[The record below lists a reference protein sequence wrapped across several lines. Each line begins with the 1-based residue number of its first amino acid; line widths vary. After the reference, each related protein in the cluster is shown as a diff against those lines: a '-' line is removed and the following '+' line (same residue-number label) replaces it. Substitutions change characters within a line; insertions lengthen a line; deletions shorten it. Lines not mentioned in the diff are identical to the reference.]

1 MQGVLEKPETGE
13 VMRVWWV
20 NGLDMKDV
28 PDNIRDTAMVKY
40 DEAQMEIEA
49 IRKTHEELK
58 AAIRGNCADNI
69 QVKDE

>member
-1 MQGVLEKPETGE
+1 
-13 VMRVWWV
+13 MRVWWV
-20 NGLDMKDV
+20 NKLDMKDV

-49 IRKTHEELK
+49 IRKTYEELK

-69 QVKDE
+69 QVKAE